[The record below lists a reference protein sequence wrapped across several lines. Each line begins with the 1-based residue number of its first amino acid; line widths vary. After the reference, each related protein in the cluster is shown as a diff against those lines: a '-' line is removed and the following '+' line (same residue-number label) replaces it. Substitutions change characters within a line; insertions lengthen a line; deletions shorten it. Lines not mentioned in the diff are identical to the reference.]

1 MDRRA
6 GRRRHLR
13 READQVRHLIIV
25 VIMMMIVMMVM
36 LVVVGDRLIRWVT
49 W

>member
-13 READQVRHLIIV
+13 READQVRHLVVVVIMIMIV
-25 VIMMMIVMMVM
+25 MMIMMMIVMMVM
-36 LVVVGDRLIRWVT
+36 LVACG
-49 W
+49 